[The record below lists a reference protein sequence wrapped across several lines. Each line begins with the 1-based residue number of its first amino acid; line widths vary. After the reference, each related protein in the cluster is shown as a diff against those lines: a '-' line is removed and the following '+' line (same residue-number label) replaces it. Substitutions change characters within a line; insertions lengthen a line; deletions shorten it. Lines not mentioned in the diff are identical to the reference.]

1 MIKNWNAQNLVKK
14 KRGFFKKTAFL
25 YKNGIFIKC
34 ISAETA

>member
-1 MIKNWNAQNLVKK
+1 MPVKK

-25 YKNGIFIKC
+25 YKNGIFIKY